1 MSDRPADPGLAEAL
15 RKARVSE
22 AAHFEAVLDIRDAQ
36 TLRLQV
42 LKDDLE
48 PAAASSEARRYF
60 DLVLL
65 ASDPPRLWIDL
76 VGYVVMEPN
85 PRTYRLVQDTAAN
98 REILH
103 ETTDRAAM
111 AAKVR
116 EYMAHRLVARDRQLV
131 SSVAPRTERRGYS
144 TGALI
149 LAWLSGLSVGVLGLL
164 IVGVVTGRLPASV
177 TF

>member
-1 MSDRPADPGLAEAL
+1 MSERPADPGLAAAL
-15 RKARVSE
+15 RQARVAE

-36 TLRLQV
+36 TLRLQI
-42 LKDDLE
+42 LKDDLG
-48 PAAASSEARRYF
+48 PAAQSEDAKRYF

-65 ASDPPRLWIDL
+65 AGDPPRLWIDL

-85 PRTYRLVQDTAAN
+85 PRTYRLIQDTQSS
-98 REILH
+98 RETLY
-103 ETTDRAAM
+103 ETTDRTAM

-116 EYMAHRLVARDRQLV
+116 EYMAHRLVARERQLV
-131 SSVAPRTERRGYS
+131 SSVAPRAERDGYS

-149 LAWLSGLSVGVLGLL
+149 LAWLSGLAVGVLGLL
-164 IVGVVTGRLPASV
+164 ILAVVTGRLPANV

>member
-1 MSDRPADPGLAEAL
+1 MSDRPTDPGLAAAL
-15 RKARVSE
+15 RKARVAE

-48 PAAASSEARRYF
+48 PAAASDEARRQF

-85 PRTYRLVQDTAAN
+85 PRTYRLVQDTQTN
-98 REILH
+98 REILF
-103 ETTDRAAM
+103 ETGDRAAM
-111 AAKVR
+111 AVKVR
-116 EYMAHRLVARDRQLV
+116 EYMAHRLVARERQLAA
-131 SSVAPRTERRGYS
+131 SVAPRTERKGYS
-144 TGALI
+144 TAALI
-149 LAWLSGLSVGVLGLL
+149 LAWLSGLAVGVLGLL
-164 IVGVVTGRLPASV
+164 ILAVVTGRLPAAV

>member
-15 RKARVSE
+15 RKARVAE

-42 LKDDLE
+42 LKDDLA
-48 PAAASSEARRYF
+48 PAAASEEARRYF
-60 DLVLL
+60 DLALV
-65 ASDPPRLWIDL
+65 AGDPPRLWIDL

-85 PRTYRLVQDTAAN
+85 PRTYRLVQDTQSS
-98 REILH
+98 REILY

-111 AAKVR
+111 ATKVR
-116 EYMAHRLVARDRQLV
+116 EYMAHRLVARERQLV
-131 SSVAPRTERRGYS
+131 SSVAPQTEHGGYS

-149 LAWLSGLSVGVLGLL
+149 LAWVSGLAVGVLALL
-164 IVGVVTGRLPASV
+164 ILGVLSGRLPANV

>member
-1 MSDRPADPGLAEAL
+1 MSDRPADPGLAAAL
-15 RKARVSE
+15 RKARVAE

-48 PAAASSEARRYF
+48 PAAMSEDAKRYF

-65 ASDPPRLWIDL
+65 AGDPPRLWIDL

-85 PRTYRLVQDTAAN
+85 PRTYRLMQDTQSS

-116 EYMAHRLVARDRQLV
+116 EYMAHRLVARQRQLV
-131 SSVAPRTERRGYS
+131 SSIAPRAERSGYS

-149 LAWLSGLSVGVLGLL
+149 LAWLSGLAVGVLGLL
-164 IVGVVTGRLPASV
+164 ILAVVTGRLPANV